1 MMKKTRTLLTMCGEN
16 RASEGTDDND
26 DANDDDEIMMMLI
39 DNRSWKMGGGDEW

>member
-1 MMKKTRTLLTMCGEN
+1 MCGEN